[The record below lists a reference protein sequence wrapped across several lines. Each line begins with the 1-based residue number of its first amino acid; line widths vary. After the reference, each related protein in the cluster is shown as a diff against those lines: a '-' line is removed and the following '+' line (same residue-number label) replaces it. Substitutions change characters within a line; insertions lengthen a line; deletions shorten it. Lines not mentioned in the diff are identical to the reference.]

1 MPREGGVNQP
11 GLNFT
16 TPRTRSNCPASS
28 HHAEARLRKSGRL
41 SRQQQIVLNRV
52 VAFPGLM
59 ASQIA
64 DLIASS
70 SVASVFAHG
79 SDSNYKRIGQVQ
91 KRRSDLCHPDV
102 GLVRRHYTPG
112 ENESRWFSAGE

>member
-1 MPREGGVNQP
+1 MNQP
-11 GLNFT
+11 DLQFET
-16 TPRTRSNCPASS
+16 PPRTHAGDPASS

-41 SRQQQIVLNRV
+41 NRQQQIVFNRV

-70 SVASVFAHG
+70 PVASVFAHG
-79 SDSNYKRIGQVQ
+79 NDSKYKRIDQVR
-91 KRRSDLCHPDV
+91 KRLSDLCHPDV